1 MISFSRLALPL
12 AASACVGIAVSTSV
26 GCSESDKTDASAS
39 SDVIAGCEVAADEG
53 APKEIRCTG
62 LYTDV
67 AAKTLSPRARAYTP
81 AVSFWSDGA
90 DKQRFIALPDGAKID
105 TQAMDDWKFPVGTK
119 LWKEFQ
125 VGGRRMETRYFQKVR
140 EDRWLQATYVWTP
153 DQANAVKTDGADVD
167 LGGGAS
173 YHVPKS
179 SECNDCHRGRQDK
192 ILGFEAVSLGQPA
205 ATGLNLAALV
215 AEGRLTAPP
224 AKTSVTIAQDATGKS
239 ADAVSWLHVNCGS
252 SCHTGTP
259 QGTGYGTGLVLR
271 LGWDEI
277 ANKPPAEWAITKA
290 TIGVSI
296 RSPKWAGETRIVAGD
311 PTSSVLYR
319 LLSQRG
325 GQQMPPIAT
334 KVVDDRGRAA
344 VEAWIAAMPKAAVE
358 PPAEEPPPEE
368 PPPTDLDGGTNDADA
383 GAPSPDAG

>member
-1 MISFSRLALPL
+1 MISLTRHALPV
-12 AASACVGIAVSTSV
+12 AAGACIAIAALVGCKDGEADSTS
-26 GCSESDKTDASAS
+26 AA
-39 SDVIAGCEVAADEG
+39 SDVIAGCETAADEG
-53 APKEIRCTG
+53 APREIRCTG
-62 LYTDV
+62 LYADV
-67 AAKTLSPRARAYTP
+67 AAKTLSPRARAYAP
-81 AVSFWSDGA
+81 AVTFWSDGA
-90 DKQRFIALPDGAKID
+90 EKQRFIDLPDGAKID

-125 VGGRRMETRYFQKVR
+125 VNGRRMETRYFQKVR

-153 DQANAVKTDGADVD
+153 DQRNAVKTDGADID

-215 AEGRLTAPP
+215 AEGKLTAPP
-224 AKTSVTIAQDATGKS
+224 AQPSVTIAQDATGKS
-239 ADAVSWLHVNCGS
+239 AEAVSWLHVNCGT

-277 ANKPPAEWAITKA
+277 TSKPPAEWAITKA
-290 TIGVSI
+290 TVGVSI
-296 RSPKWAGETRIVAGD
+296 RSPKWAGETRIVAGS
-311 PTSSVLYR
+311 PNESVLYR

-325 GQQMPPIAT
+325 GQQMPPIAS

-358 PPAEEPPPEE
+358 PPPDEPPPVD
-368 PPPTDLDGGTNDADA
+368 PTPTEDGGAPADPDS
-383 GAPSPDAG
+383 GAPDGG